1 MSDPLISVGIPFYN
15 CEAYLLDS
23 IRSIFAQTYAHWE
36 LLLVDDGSTD
46 ESLQIAQ
53 SIDDPRVRLL
63 PSDGKNR
70 KLAARLNQIARNAR
84 GEYLARMDA
93 DDLCHPLRLERQ
105 LRFLREHPEVD
116 IVGGASCI
124 LDPQG
129 RPAKKFVVSL
139 THEQIFKRKFT
150 SGISVVHPCLFA
162 KTEWWR
168 RWPYDEN
175 NYRSQDYELWLRTC
189 KDNVFANMPGIY
201 YYTNEFVSYAL
212 HKYARSKHLGA
223 KIVWHFARRE
233 AGLLPAAY
241 YAARR
246 YLHIAIYAL
255 ALCLGFRNAIISRR
269 YQPLTKQ
276 EYMEIAQIL
285 EYIRNTKLPFKTHK
299 QFRRTNIL

>member
-1 MSDPLISVGIPFYN
+1 MTDPLISVGIPFYN
-15 CEAYLLDS
+15 CQTCLLDS
-23 IRSIFAQTYAHWE
+23 VRSIFAQTYANWE
-36 LLLVDDGSTD
+36 LLLVDDGSD
-46 ESLQIAQ
+46 DDSVQLAQ

-63 PSDGKNR
+63 PPDGKNR

-93 DDLCHPLRLERQ
+93 DDLCHPQRLETQ
-105 LRFLREHPEVD
+105 LRFLLEHPEVD

-129 RPAKKFVVSL
+129 RPAKKFIVAQ
-139 THEQIFKRKFT
+139 THDQIFKRKFT
-150 SGISVVHPCLFA
+150 GGISVVHPSLFA

-189 KDNVFANMPGIY
+189 NDNVFANIPGIY

-212 HKYARSKHLGA
+212 GKYARSKHRGA
-223 KIVWHFARRE
+223 KIVWHYARKE
-233 AGLLPAAY
+233 AGLLSAAY

-246 YLHIAIYAL
+246 YQHIVMYAL
-255 ALCLGFRNAIISRR
+255 AIGLGFRNRLIARR
-269 YQPLTKQ
+269 YQPLTEQ
-276 EYMEIAQIL
+276 ERAEITQIL
-285 EYIRNTKLPFKTHK
+285 DQIRNTELPLK
-299 QFRRTNIL
+299 NS